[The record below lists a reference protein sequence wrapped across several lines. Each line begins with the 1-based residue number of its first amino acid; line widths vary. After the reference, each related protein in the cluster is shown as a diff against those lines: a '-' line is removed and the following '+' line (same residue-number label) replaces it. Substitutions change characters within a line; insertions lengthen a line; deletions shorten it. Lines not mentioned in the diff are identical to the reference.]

1 MAKIKRFDIQSEKNR
16 NRVRKHREKKK
27 MQLEY
32 EKKVQARVNEL
43 YPKSNFFSLDN
54 VVTEDS
60 ENTQQ
65 PFADYDQTSEF
76 VDKLKFWAVN
86 HRISAKAINDL
97 LSILI
102 FVGFT
107 SLPKDSRTFM
117 RTPTNLPIKVLSN
130 GKMWYNG
137 LVKCIQKIF
146 HGLNHSIGITL
157 DFNFDGLPVFKSS
170 NLQFWPILASIEGI
184 ILKLWPGAQPGGGRF
199 RCPRFINN
207 FRMRPR
213 FLTKWW
219 TII

>member
-1 MAKIKRFDIQSEKNR
+1 MAIIKRFDVQSEKNR

-27 MQLEY
+27 MKLKY
-32 EKKVQARVNEL
+32 ERKVQARVQEL

-60 ENTQQ
+60 ENTRQ
-65 PFADYDQTSEF
+65 PFADYDQMSEF
-76 VDKLKFWAVN
+76 VNKLKFWAVN

-102 FVGFT
+102 YVGFT

-117 RTPTNLPIKVLSN
+117 KTPTHLPIKILSN

-137 LVKCIQKIF
+137 LEKSIQKIF
-146 HGLNHSIGITL
+146 YNLDYSVGITL

-170 NLQFWPILASIEGI
+170 NLQFWPILASIRGI
-184 ILKLWPGAQPGGGRF
+184 IL
-199 RCPRFINN
+199 
-207 FRMRPR
+207 
-213 FLTKWW
+213 
-219 TII
+219 